1 MEDLRVM
8 LKIKN
13 NEWQRFS
20 NGAIIVI
27 ADELGCPYEYPK
39 MELPDFLKR
48 KDFTNFTIQK
58 GYDEEQ
64 KRVDKINGER
74 FDEYMNNII
83 EWLKEK
89 RYIV

>member
-1 MEDLRVM
+1 
-8 LKIKN
+8 
-13 NEWQRFS
+13 
-20 NGAIIVI
+20 
-27 ADELGCPYEYPK
+27 

-58 GYDEEQ
+58 GYNEEQ
-64 KRVDKINGER
+64 KRIDKINGKR